1 MKKLLLLLSA
11 GLTVLAACDKTENG
25 EMLTRLFLADPAEN
39 PGGETVAM
47 PTDGLV
53 AWYPFDGDTKD
64 ASGHGHDGYING
76 NVTLTAG
83 RKGAAQSA
91 CYFPRDENA
100 GIVVAHSDEL
110 VMDNFTLNAWVFTSS
125 GSYNYGAIIHKGDY
139 GVGTYLMGINYLV
152 ACVTS
157 GELNGIHLYG
167 NDTDV
172 PAAGKWHMLT
182 GTVSGS
188 KVQFYLD
195 GKKTQEGNLGRNFV
209 CAGRSELVIGLS
221 YYKGIPSS
229 MERYPFE
236 GKLDDIR
243 IYNRALSATEI
254 RTLYG
259 E

>member
-1 MKKLLLLLSA
+1 
-11 GLTVLAACDKTENG
+11 
-25 EMLTRLFLADPAEN
+25 
-39 PGGETVAM
+39 
-47 PTDGLV
+47 
-53 AWYPFDGDTKD
+53 
-64 ASGHGHDGYING
+64 
-76 NVTLTAG
+76 
-83 RKGAAQSA
+83 
-91 CYFPRDENA
+91 
-100 GIVVAHSDEL
+100 
-110 VMDNFTLNAWVFTSS
+110 
-125 GSYNYGAIIHKGDY
+125 
-139 GVGTYLMGINYLV
+139 
-152 ACVTS
+152 
-157 GELNGIHLYG
+157 
-167 NDTDV
+167 
-172 PAAGKWHMLT
+172 MLT